1 MARRKSPRQPTPRKR
16 RAPPRQPKESVSP
29 APVEPSYPN
38 PDADPVIADET
49 LFEDMAKELIPQ
61 VREALMTPEPPSWED
76 TAVARAH
83 LRHMPHPAAIL
94 LGLGAGW
101 QWTGL
106 RRMIASILD
115 ASPGTVTMVAAVVF
129 LAASIGPRVPGRFV
143 LAIASRLSV
152 RWRQK
157 TAELTDEEDAFWMLR
172 AIRDRDAS
180 LLWLSFAALTSVAG
194 VVALVTLAATGLFAA
209 VHRWLMAHF
218 LWTELT
224 LSLLEWLSV
233 ALLAGAAWVVNGM
246 VVAGLAPVTGARSD
260 ARQSPPGIVAGL
272 LVGLGLSWMLHEVW
286 LMWGISGQQEWLLG
300 VLPIFALSIIA
311 AVMTKRCESAVPPLP
326 SQESDAPE
334 LTAHAEGW
342 IWLSLVMWACGTMLA
357 FQGWYGCRSWDLPPR
372 GLPAGGIGFGV
383 LLLGAGM
390 ALASWHAQYR
400 KRSPSG
406 CGMALWAAG
415 LGVGLAASLTAWWSE
430 GNGSAVVQ
438 LLAMALPAG
447 YALHYAERAW
457 LARAGSETLGFAHM
471 TTALLAGCA
480 ISLIAGR
487 WWVLPTLGP
496 MGAMSTGT
504 LALLAFGGLVQI
516 YEEESPA
523 HTQRLRLSL
532 VFASLAA
539 AIVLLP
545 ANARLWGRQV
555 WNGQA
560 LPAAGKTLADF
571 LQKDNTIKRVLLIGA
586 EPPRNLGEADL
597 RMRGIDWVPLHPEHR
612 SASPSS
618 AKHGSAQPLG
628 PNGFRTLRFLRGR
641 YDLVYQ
647 ACPPPGLSSGAP
659 AYTGEWLSRIA
670 EQTTPGGQV
679 VLEAP
684 LEHATAQTLQVLG
697 ITFERALRSEGYC
710 CLAESGTRTT
720 LLLWCRPDRPRGV
733 KPVLPGQWFPV
744 SALLGQQQHMLQ
756 AHSLQR
762 DQLSATLLG
771 ENAKNVADLT
781 EWLRSRTAISAPS
794 PGSSMGSNA
803 TDNGSLR

>member
-1 MARRKSPRQPTPRKR
+1 MARHRSPRQPTPRKR
-16 RAPPRQPKESVSP
+16 RAPPRQPRESLSR

-38 PDADPVIADET
+38 PDADPAIPDEAF
-49 LFEDMAKELIPQ
+49 FEDMGQEVIPQ
-61 VREALMTPEPPSWED
+61 VREALIPPERSFWED
-76 TAVARAH
+76 TAAARAY

-94 LGLGAGW
+94 VGLGAGW

-129 LAASIGPRVPGRFV
+129 LAASIGPRVPGRFM

-152 RWRQK
+152 RWRQR

-180 LLWLSFAALTSVAG
+180 LLWLSFAALTSIAG
-194 VVALVTLAATGLFAA
+194 GVALATLAATGLFAA

-233 ALLAGAAWVVNGM
+233 TLLAGAAWVVNGM

-260 ARQSPPGIVAGL
+260 ARQSPPGIVGGL

-286 LMWGISGQQEWLLG
+286 LLWGISGQQEWLLG
-300 VLPIFALSIIA
+300 VLPVFALSIIA
-311 AVMTKRCESAVPPLP
+311 AVMTKRCESAAPPLP

-372 GLPAGGIGFGV
+372 GLAAGGIGFGV

-415 LGVGLAASLTAWWSE
+415 LGVGLAASLTAWWSA
-430 GNGSAVVQ
+430 GSGSAVVQ
-438 LLAMALPAG
+438 LLGMALPAG

-487 WWVLPTLGP
+487 WWVLPALGP

-555 WNGQA
+555 WTSRN
-560 LPAAGKTLADF
+560 LPAAGTMLADF
-571 LQKDNTIKRVLLIGA
+571 LHKDNTIKRVLLIGA
-586 EPPRNLGEADL
+586 EPPRSLGEADL
-597 RMRGIDWVPLHPEHR
+597 RIRGIDWVPLHPEHR

-659 AYTGEWLSRIA
+659 AYAGEWLSRIA

-684 LEHATAQTLQVLG
+684 LEQATAQTLQVLG
-697 ITFERALRSEGYC
+697 ITFEQALRSEGYC

-720 LLLWCRPDRPRGV
+720 LLLWCRPDRSRGV

-744 SALLGQQQHMLQ
+744 SALLSPKHHILQ

-762 DQLSATLLG
+762 DQLSATLLR
-771 ENAKNVADLT
+771 ENAKNLADLT
-781 EWLRSRTAISAPS
+781 EWLRSRTAMSVPS
-794 PGSSMGSNA
+794 RGSSMGSNT

>member
-1 MARRKSPRQPTPRKR
+1 
-16 RAPPRQPKESVSP
+16 
-29 APVEPSYPN
+29 
-38 PDADPVIADET
+38 
-49 LFEDMAKELIPQ
+49 
-61 VREALMTPEPPSWED
+61 
-76 TAVARAH
+76 
-83 LRHMPHPAAIL
+83 
-94 LGLGAGW
+94 
-101 QWTGL
+101 
-106 RRMIASILD
+106 
-115 ASPGTVTMVAAVVF
+115 
-129 LAASIGPRVPGRFV
+129 
-143 LAIASRLSV
+143 
-152 RWRQK
+152 
-157 TAELTDEEDAFWMLR
+157 
-172 AIRDRDAS
+172 
-180 LLWLSFAALTSVAG
+180 LTSVAG

-260 ARQSPPGIVAGL
+260 ARQRPPGIVGGL

-300 VLPIFALSIIA
+300 VLPVFALSIIA
-311 AVMTKRCESAVPPLP
+311 AVMTKRCESAAPPLA
-326 SQESDAPE
+326 SQASDAPE

-357 FQGWYGCRSWDLPPR
+357 FPGWYGCRSWDLPPR
-372 GLPAGGIGFGV
+372 GLGAGGIGFGV

-390 ALASWHAQYR
+390 ALAAWHAQYR
-400 KRSPSG
+400 KRSPSV

-415 LGVGLAASLTAWWSE
+415 LGVGLAASLTAWWSA
-430 GNGSAVVQ
+430 GSGSAVVQ

-471 TTALLAGCA
+471 TTALLSGCA

-487 WWVLPTLGP
+487 WWVLPALGP

-555 WNGQA
+555 WNSRN
-560 LPAAGKTLADF
+560 LPAAGTMLADF

-586 EPPRNLGEADL
+586 EPPRSLGEADL
-597 RMRGIDWVPLHPEHR
+597 RIRGIDWVPLHPEHR
-612 SASPSS
+612 SEVHHPR
-618 AKHGSAQPLG
+618 KWLAQPLG
-628 PNGFRTLRFLRGR
+628 PNGFRTLRFLVAGKTGFKVAHRR
-641 YDLVYQ
+641 V
-647 ACPPPGLSSGAP
+647 CPPELQPTPGMLPDSGAK
-659 AYTGEWLSRIA
+659 TH
-670 EQTTPGGQV
+670 GGQV

-684 LEHATAQTLQVLG
+684 LDHATAQTLQVLG
-697 ITFERALRSEGYC
+697 ITFEQALRSEGYC

-744 SALLGQQQHMLQ
+744 SALLSPEHHTLQ

-762 DQLSATLLG
+762 DQLSATLLR
-771 ENAKNVADLT
+771 ENAKNLADLT
-781 EWLRSRTAISAPS
+781 EWLRSRTAMSVPS
-794 PGSSMGSNA
+794 RGSSRG
-803 TDNGSLR
+803 